1 MADFDVTFNLDE
13 QTPVNADFSLGE
25 HQSIEANFS
34 IDVKNGDHNLLFN
47 RDLADQHPIKAITG
61 LEDSLTSLSN
71 DISAE
76 ENRAK
81 GVEQELANSIDI
93 NHQAISNH
101 VSDKNNPHEVT
112 KSQIGLGDVDNTSDI
127 NKPIST
133 ATQNALNGKVDKVNT
148 ASRVYGTDAS
158 GNQTTYDSQTFG
170 KVDDVQVGGVS
181 VVTNKVA
188 ELGTMAGEDSSDY
201 YTSGQVDTALAS
213 KQDVISD
220 ISTIRSNA
228 QDGKTAYTTI
238 QSYGN
243 IVTHNADE
251 FASAQQGSLADTA
264 LQPNDNISQLT
275 NNVGYIT
282 NDALN
287 GYATENYVDTG
298 LNGKQDK
305 LTQTQLDAVNS
316 GANTTNIGQIA
327 TNTSDISSINALIPN
342 QATIS
347 NQLADK
353 SFVNSSIN
361 NMAAFYITS
370 DVAGDPFATRASL
383 IAGPYYFRGEIRIPT
398 QNDYALVSEDET
410 HDNLT
415 SRYMYDGGQW
425 VWQYTL
431 NNTKF
436 TQSQIDAIN
445 SGITNVLVD
454 KISTN
459 ETAINNHIANKN
471 NPHEVTKSQ
480 IGLGNVDNTS
490 DLSKPIS
497 TATQTALNGK
507 QDTISDLATIRSGA
521 ALGATAVQP
530 SDLATV
536 ATSGNYDDLSNKPT
550 IPTVPTNVSA
560 FTNDAGYITNSALN
574 GYATQ
579 VWVGQQGYITG
590 ITSSDV
596 TTALGYTPVNPTSL
610 SNVATSGDYDDL
622 TNKPTIPTVNDA
634 TLTIQKNGT
643 NIATF
648 TSNSATATTANI
660 TVPTDTSDLTNGAGY
675 ITGITS
681 GDVTGALGYTPIETI
696 TTGSAN
702 GSISVDGSNVFVYG
716 LDSAAYTSSSNYAT
730 SAQGSLADTAVQPAD
745 LAAVATSGSYNDLSN
760 KPTIPAAQVNSDWN
774 AVSGVA
780 KILNKPSL
788 AKVATSGSYNDLS
801 NKPTIPTV
809 NNPKIT
815 LTQGGTVKGSFTLN
829 QKTGA
834 TIDFDAES
842 SGGYYPDLLSFQWSD
857 HLLNNVSWL
866 RADTFS
872 WQDGTVYAA
881 AYQHLLND
889 ITSIT
894 PTTETVGSNT
904 ITVYTATD
912 GHKIVLANQAQI
924 VQDIYNETGVSW
936 YFILDTTNQRFKLP
950 RTKFGFTGLRDTV
963 GKYVS
968 ESLPNIKGGGAG
980 EIGWTTA
987 NTPTG
992 AFYKD
997 KESPNINGSFASRG
1011 GTYSLGFDASRSS
1024 SIYQDNATVQQ
1035 RATQMYLYF
1044 YVGDYTQTALEQT
1057 AGLNAELFNDK
1068 LDTSTFNTT
1077 PHIVETYKNGTSWY
1091 RIWSDGWCEQGGY
1104 ANTNATSVIV
1114 TFLKPFIDTNYN
1126 RQVTIQGTDGNYNYH
1141 IITAASQTGITIFAW
1156 KPSYWQACGYIS

>member
-81 GVEQELANSIDI
+81 GVEQDLANSIDS
-93 NHQAISNH
+93 NHQEISNH

-112 KSQIGLGDVDNTSDI
+112 KTQIGLGDVDNTSDI

-243 IVTHNADE
+243 IVTHNANE

-282 NDALN
+282 SSSVKDGTLTIQKN
-287 GYATENYVDTG
+287 GSSLGTFTANQST
-298 LNGKQDK
+298 
-305 LTQTQLDAVNS
+305 
-316 GANTTNIGQIA
+316 NTTINVLVPTDTSDLTNNAGFITGITSSDVTGALGYTPYDA
-327 TNTSDISSINALIPN
+327 TNPDDFQTGTEVASAIAVETGNRQSADSSL
-342 QATIS
+342 
-347 NQLADK
+347 
-353 SFVNSSIN
+353 
-361 NMAAFYITS
+361 
-370 DVAGDPFATRASL
+370 
-383 IAGPYYFRGEIRIPT
+383 
-398 QNDYALVSEDET
+398 
-410 HDNLT
+410 
-415 SRYMYDGGQW
+415 
-425 VWQYTL
+425 
-431 NNTKF
+431 
-436 TQSQIDAIN
+436 QSQIDDLKARGRFLALWN
-445 SGITNVLVD
+445 CSTGLAETNPPLGTYTYQSGDYFIVGVVSTANPPVNYKPDGSSYTTGVASTVVETSSVDVDDVYYYDGTNWRLQVNTQKTVAFV
-454 KISTN
+454 N
-459 ETAINNHIANKN
+459 IAGD
-471 NPHEVTKSQ
+471 PY
-480 IGLGNVDNTS
+480 DNTN
-490 DLSKPIS
+490 L
-497 TATQTALNGK
+497 ATALNTK
-507 QDTISDLATIRSGA
+507 VDSS
-521 ALGATAVQP
+521 
-530 SDLATV
+530 SLATV
-536 ATSGNYDDLSNKPT
+536 ATSGSYTDLSNTPT
-550 IPTVPTNVSA
+550 IPTVNNGTLTIQKNGTNVQT
-560 FTNDAGYITNSALN
+560 FTANQSTNSVANITVPTDTVELTN
-574 GYATQ
+574 GA
-579 VWVGQQGYITG
+579 GFITG
-590 ITSSDV
+590 ITSGDV

-610 SNVATSGDYDDL
+610 STVATSGDYDDL

-716 LDSAAYTSSSNYAT
+716 LGSAAYTSSSNYAT
-730 SAQGSLADTAVQPAD
+730 SAQGSLADTAVQPSD
-745 LAAVATSGSYNDLSN
+745 LATVATTGDYDDLLN

-780 KILNKPSL
+780 EIL
-788 AKVATSGSYNDLS
+788 

-809 NNPKIT
+809 NNATLT
-815 LTQGGTVKGSFTLN
+815 LTQGGTTKGTFTANASSDVTIDLDAGGSSLPSQTGNSGKLLTTDGTDASWTSFENVAQNASTTAKETIIGWGIPDYDSGISVTIPSQSNPYVASVPCLVTLN
-829 QKTGA
+829 A
-834 TIDFDAES
+834 VS
-842 SGGYYPDLLSFQWSD
+842 SGGNDY
-857 HLLNNVSWL
+857 
-866 RADTFS
+866 
-872 WQDGTVYAA
+872 VYI
-881 AYQHLLND
+881 N
-889 ITSIT
+889 
-894 PTTETVGSNT
+894 
-904 ITVYTATD
+904 
-912 GHKIVLANQAQI
+912 GHA
-924 VQDIYNETGVSW
+924 
-936 YFILDTTNQRFKLP
+936 
-950 RTKFGFTGLRDTV
+950 
-963 GKYVS
+963 
-968 ESLPNIKGGGAG
+968 LPNQGSTAFTTFPYIIFLDAG
-980 EIGWTTA
+980 
-987 NTPTG
+987 
-992 AFYKD
+992 D
-997 KESPNINGSFASRG
+997 
-1011 GTYSLGFDASRSS
+1011 
-1024 SIYQDNATVQQ
+1024 SIYCSAGIQNAWIVFPLKGV
-1035 RATQMYLYF
+1035 R
-1044 YVGDYTQTALEQT
+1044 
-1057 AGLNAELFNDK
+1057 NA
-1068 LDTSTFNTT
+1068 
-1077 PHIVETYKNGTSWY
+1077 
-1091 RIWSDGWCEQGGY
+1091 
-1104 ANTNATSVIV
+1104 
-1114 TFLKPFIDTNYN
+1114 
-1126 RQVTIQGTDGNYNYH
+1126 
-1141 IITAASQTGITIFAW
+1141 
-1156 KPSYWQACGYIS
+1156 